1 MTTKTWTLVISLLGI
16 GAASIVK
23 AVAGADFIGVPVILT
38 VTLAASAAVIWTRK
52 PTIGLIVAAWLSL
65 AWVFMPSTTIDHLRD
80 PAGVGIFVGA
90 LAQLL
95 ANAAALV
102 SGALAEREYR
112 RRLHSD
118 RRQQTERGVA

>member
-16 GAASIVK
+16 GAASIIK
-23 AVAGADFIGVPVILT
+23 AFAGADLIGVPFNLT

-65 AWVFMPSTTIDHLRD
+65 GWGFMPSSTIDHLRD
-80 PAGVGIFVGA
+80 PASVGIFVGA
-90 LAQLL
+90 LAQLV

-102 SGALAEREYR
+102 SGAVAEREYR
-112 RRLHSD
+112 RRLQRD

>member
-16 GAASIVK
+16 GTASIVK
-23 AVAGADFIGVPVILT
+23 AFAGADFIGVPFNLT

-65 AWVFMPSTTIDHLRD
+65 GWVFMPSHTIDHLRD
-80 PAGVGIFVGA
+80 PVNVGIFVGA
-90 LAQLL
+90 LAQLV

-102 SGALAEREYR
+102 SGAVAEREYR
-112 RRLHSD
+112 RRLQSD